1 MRPGSGLEED
11 QTMATKT
18 GNPFLDQDFSDM
30 FDMKKVMQAF
40 QMPSMDSN
48 MLVEAQ
54 RKNFEA
60 MANANRVAFEGAQAV
75 VKRQGEIVRQ
85 SMQDASE
92 AMKAMNGA
100 DSAEDRVA
108 KQTEAAKKAFQ
119 NALTNMHELADM
131 AQKSN
136 TEALSYI
143 NKRVT
148 ESFDEMRDGMQQMAK
163 QADQAAS
170 VNGGATQSAGAKK
183 Q

>member
-1 MRPGSGLEED
+1 
-11 QTMATKT
+11 MATKT
-18 GNPFLDQDFSDM
+18 GNPFLDQDFGEM

-48 MLVEAQ
+48 VLVEAQ
-54 RKNFEA
+54 RKNVEA
-60 MANANRVAFEGAQAV
+60 IANANRVAFEGAQAV

-85 SMQDASE
+85 TMQDASD
-92 AMKAMNGA
+92 AMQAMNGA
-100 DSAEDRVA
+100 DSAEARVA
-108 KQTEAAKKAFQ
+108 KQTEAAKNAFQ

-148 ESFDEMRDGMQQMAK
+148 ESFDEVRDGMQQVAK
-163 QADQAAS
+163 QAEQAAN
-170 VNGGATQSAGAKK
+170 VNGGGATTGAKK